1 MRPISFDYRPKRTAW
16 LDYKTGRGVTDNGTS
31 IKPKIGERRKYPN
44 LTDLLDTAHTMGA
57 ERIMLTGA
65 VPDVVPGKSHW
76 LIAKTPGWKAS
87 GHWLNKPVTG
97 RFVNELSGDSLEV
110 RTVEEWFSTNEL
122 SPMQARDAWDVT
134 ARVLADAIP
143 HAVMALTPASTGA
156 NAWALSLPKTI
167 GGRRPGGKGP
177 VQGGEPFELEPIPK
191 DIADELHFTAGQ
203 HRIEHLTTG
212 PDRCDCGDCLALFDA
227 EATPQLETFSYVDGR
242 FMYAACCRELGT
254 MPAVRL
260 NRAAA
265 ADLLDRDPYARAR
278 YYVRFT
284 IPDGWDHVGLLGVK
298 HAQISAGWH
307 YPNRPGATFE
317 TWADAVEVKIAL
329 DAGWFVQP
337 LEGVSFRKSRVLD
350 TFAERMTRARER
362 VNTRPDI
369 EPAVRRAVAA
379 ALRSMLIQTIGNFAS
394 RLRGRTVTVWSVDEI
409 PAEYADT
416 MQRYGDAF
424 TYEMPGREHNA
435 RELAFY
441 RPELAAQ
448 VWARARAR
456 VLSSP
461 LGGGKT
467 WNGGVLAMGPSTL
480 IGINGDAIY
489 SSVVPNFAKPVDP
502 SVPDDRGGDDGK
514 VGRLR
519 LKGVLH
525 DVPTPTGLEAR
536 NVLRAKAEAAG
547 VPGWERDV

>member
-16 LDYKTGRGVTDNGTS
+16 LDYKTGRGVTDSGAS
-31 IKPKIGERRKYPN
+31 IRPKVGERRKFPN
-44 LTDLLDTAHTMGA
+44 LADLLDTAHAMGA

-65 VPDVVPGKSHW
+65 VPEVEPGDKGHW
-76 LIAKTPGWKAS
+76 LIVKTPGWKAS

-97 RFVNELSGDSLEV
+97 RFVNEVSGEPLEV
-110 RTVEEWFSTNEL
+110 RTVEEWFSTSDL

-177 VQGGEPFELEPIPK
+177 VVGGEPFELEPLPK
-191 DIADELHFTAGQ
+191 DIAEELHFTAGQ
-203 HRIEHLTTG
+203 HRVEHLTTG

-227 EATPQLETFSYVDGR
+227 KATPQLETFSYVDGR

-254 MPAVRL
+254 MPAHRL
-260 NRAAA
+260 NGAAA

-284 IPDGWDHVGLLGVK
+284 IPDGWQHVGLLGVK
-298 HAQISAGWH
+298 RARRDDGWH
-307 YPNRPGATFE
+307 YPNRPGTTFE
-317 TWADAVEVKIAL
+317 TWADAVEVKTAL

-337 LEGVSFRKSRVLD
+337 LEGVTFRKSRVLD
-350 TFAERMTRARER
+350 TFADRMTRARER
-362 VNTRPDI
+362 VNARPDI
-369 EPAVRRAVAA
+369 EPQVRRAVAA

-394 RLRGRTVTVWSVDEI
+394 RLRGRTVTVWSIDDVPQAYEK
-409 PAEYADT
+409 T
-416 MQRYGDAF
+416 VQRYGDAF

-448 VWARARAR
+448 VWARARSR
-456 VLSSP
+456 VLLSP
-461 LGGGKT
+461 LAT
-467 WNGGVLAMGPSTL
+467 PTYPGGVLAMDPATL

-489 SSVVPNFAKPVDP
+489 SSVVPNWAQPVDQ
-502 SVPDDRGGDDGK
+502 PDGGDDGR

-525 DVPTPTGLEAR
+525 DVPTPLDLHAR
-536 NVLRAKAEAAG
+536 NELRAKAEAAG
-547 VPGWERDV
+547 VPGWESDV